1 MHIIYYDFLSEAGR
15 TRKKLC
21 NFLNST
27 KILCN
32 FAKCYKYYVT
42 RRFLSE
48 GLLALNMSNE
58 AGEKK
63 QQERKQSLVNALII
77 VKMIGPNMRR
87 TQPESSWSTD
97 LQDDPDVEAVVIA
110 HISEDVNMNCEVY

>member
-1 MHIIYYDFLSEAGR
+1 MTSSQKRAG
-15 TRKKLC
+15 L
-21 NFLNST
+21 
-27 KILCN
+27 
-32 FAKCYKYYVT
+32 AKNYVTFSIPLKYYVT
-42 RRFLSE
+42 SLNHRNYVTYYVTRTFLSG
-48 GLLALNMSNE
+48 GLLAHNMSNE

-63 QQERKQSLVNALII
+63 HEERKQSLINALII

-97 LQDDPDVEAVVIA
+97 LQDDGDVEAVVKA